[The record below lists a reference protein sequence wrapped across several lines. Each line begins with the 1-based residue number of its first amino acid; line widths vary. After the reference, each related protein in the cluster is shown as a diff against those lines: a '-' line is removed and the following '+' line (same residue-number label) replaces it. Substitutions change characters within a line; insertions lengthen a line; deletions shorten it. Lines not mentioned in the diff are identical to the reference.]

1 MTFFLNCTVTT
12 DASLD
17 SLTPVPGVNQATSQ
31 LSTVLHWISFT
42 ILALFTFEVSYYKK
56 RFSTFFKICSLKHIT
71 YNILCKTYCTYAFF

>member
-17 SLTPVPGVNQATSQ
+17 SSTPVPGVNQATSQ

-56 RFSTFFKICSLKHIT
+56 SSQVSLKFIV
-71 YNILCKTYCTYAFF
+71 